1 MSHINCNLQDEIFL
15 IMDPS
20 EWLFTEPEAKDALKK
35 LQRTLKQIEV
45 EIRKRN
51 YSLKIRYEVRLPSKI
66 PYGIAI

>member
-1 MSHINCNLQDEIFL
+1 MSHLNCNLQDEIFL

-51 YSLKIRYEVRLPSKI
+51 YSLKIPYEVV
-66 PYGIAI
+66 

>member
-1 MSHINCNLQDEIFL
+1 ME
-15 IMDPS
+15 PP
-20 EWLFTEPEAKDALKK
+20 EWLFTEPEARDALKK

-51 YSLKIRYEVRLPSKI
+51 YSLKIPYEVLLPPRI